1 MADLIFQT
9 IAEANIATT
18 DNVTTEGVVTFT
30 ERSIYLGLG
39 NSKKILYDGLST
51 ANYLKSIMVDAKP
64 NDSEGNNETIRI
76 DKTNKLIYLKL
87 NNVWETLGGSGSVG
101 DVFNIIGEQYRAGN
115 NITIT
120 DNPDGTKS
128 INAQDMTFTGFNVVT
143 QVPQNWDTQQTNS
156 LLFII

>member
-9 IAEANIATT
+9 IAEADIANT

-39 NSKKILYDGLST
+39 NDKKILYDGLST

-64 NDSEGNNETIRI
+64 LDTVGNDETIRI
-76 DKTNKLIYLKL
+76 DKTNHLIYLKL
-87 NNVWETLGGSGSVG
+87 NGVWETLGGGNAG
-101 DVFNIIGEQYRAGN
+101 DVINIIGEQYRAGN

-128 INAQDMTFTGFNVVT
+128 INAADMTFTGFNVVT
-143 QVPQNWDTQQTNS
+143 QVPATWDTQTSNS